1 MEISSAPYL
10 IDPTQFGLNDLEKN
24 QARLADIKRKYKAHP
39 LPTWHGA
46 ELIEYTVG
54 PDEAY
59 IISEVDQGDGPE
71 IAYLV
76 HLKMERLK
84 ALESRSVTQVEVWRN
99 PAGGSPT
106 GLTKHVFFDILLK
119 RFKFIVSDRSQTER
133 GKEFWL
139 LRLKEAESLG
149 HRVGVIIDDEVTW
162 KGDVLFGP
170 WIRTMEKS
178 VWGTDNIHYATRMV
192 IER

>member
-24 QARLADIKRKYKAHP
+24 QARLADIKRKYKTHS

-46 ELIEYTVG
+46 ELVEYKVG

-84 ALESRSVTQVEVWRN
+84 ALDSQSVTQVEVWRRKGAAI
-99 PAGGSPT
+99 PA

-119 RFKFIVSDRSQTER
+119 RFKFIVSDRSQTEKGR
-133 GKEFWL
+133 DFWL
-139 LRLKEAESLG
+139 DRLGEADRAG

-162 KGDVLFGP
+162 KDDVLFGP

-178 VWGTDNIHYATRMV
+178 AWGTDNIHYDTRMV